1 MFDSSLNQRLP
12 KPLNSHQNFTDDDE
26 DDDFMQAQQ
35 AIREHRANI
44 ARLNQKLGLNLNNKD
59 EEGDDKP
66 VRLNDNS
73 SSNSFISKSENSF
86 NQQMKLNDIG
96 KQMDMIEEFDTNK
109 FKQKLHHISNTVAYE
124 FEKKNQQNLD
134 NKSNQQLPLDRDYMT
149 FNQDKGI
156 ENKSQ
161 NGNTQQ
167 TLQNEQSEESYNL
180 ETIKKK
186 YQKDLQQTDDQD
198 WRKKVEIIKRQAGY
212 SDSIKFK
219 QDNQKQRGTQK
230 TRDDK
235 FRVSEST
242 SDIKNILLKYSDN
255 KQLNILEDL
264 KSESS
269 QIQDSFRSDLQPSE
283 TQSPRIGNYKRQ
295 NQLSPSQN
303 EDQDIERIKQK
314 YFGKNSPEQRK
325 DQDLRR
331 SSEQLFTET
340 FTKNDYIKQSQD
352 FINSSLDDLLN
363 SFKSKLNKLNIN
375 QKEKESKN
383 ESMKHSPRIMI
394 QALKESAG
402 YQIQSQQDSSKKMPP
417 LRKSQERAILPKSS
431 ENQSLLMDKFVKTD
445 FSASKDQNQKVQ
457 QSNKQG
463 IQQTVP
469 KLNLN
474 KQLEDEQELQNQE
487 AQISLI
493 QNIDQNVDASIQNFS
508 LSDTFQDSVRMNEQ
522 QLQVDNSFA
531 KPNSTNR
538 SLASQ
543 KQMKREESPSEN
555 SSQISRGKKTTPQR
569 STQKQKLSLPKYED
583 AFYMKQLNQMDN
595 ESYMKDLKDIQD
607 TLKTIK
613 QMNLQNNQEQ
623 DNNQQNFKDLQRID
637 TNQIKFTSSPTQ
649 DQSSMIDNQEID
661 YNLSDDDEQS
671 FRHDY
676 SELKQIPII
685 RKSLPQGF
693 EKLMAS
699 PEIEKLR
706 QSQALQNLKDEYKQA
721 QKYGDQDEDQI
732 SFISSSDQS
741 SIYHFDQ
748 LQSQRKVN
756 NWELKPNDKG
766 SRNDIQGQIEN
777 KQNLEFRDAEIKLLL
792 NIVPLAQSKVE
803 SSQTNSQI
811 RADITQSLQK
821 VSYLQE
827 RLKYLN
833 SLKLQYQ

>member
-508 LSDTFQDSVRMNEQ
+508 LSDTFQDSHK
-522 QLQVDNSFA
+522 QVLGIV
-531 KPNSTNR
+531 K
-538 SLASQ
+538 
-543 KQMKREESPSEN
+543 KKKEK
-555 SSQISRGKKTTPQR
+555 KKTTR
-569 STQKQKLSLPKYED
+569 NI
-583 AFYMKQLNQMDN
+583 FR
-595 ESYMKDLKDIQD
+595 I
-607 TLKTIK
+607 
-613 QMNLQNNQEQ
+613 NN
-623 DNNQQNFKDLQRID
+623 
-637 TNQIKFTSSPTQ
+637 
-649 DQSSMIDNQEID
+649 
-661 YNLSDDDEQS
+661 
-671 FRHDY
+671 
-676 SELKQIPII
+676 
-685 RKSLPQGF
+685 
-693 EKLMAS
+693 
-699 PEIEKLR
+699 
-706 QSQALQNLKDEYKQA
+706 
-721 QKYGDQDEDQI
+721 
-732 SFISSSDQS
+732 
-741 SIYHFDQ
+741 
-748 LQSQRKVN
+748 
-756 NWELKPNDKG
+756 
-766 SRNDIQGQIEN
+766 
-777 KQNLEFRDAEIKLLL
+777 
-792 NIVPLAQSKVE
+792 
-803 SSQTNSQI
+803 
-811 RADITQSLQK
+811 
-821 VSYLQE
+821 
-827 RLKYLN
+827 
-833 SLKLQYQ
+833 